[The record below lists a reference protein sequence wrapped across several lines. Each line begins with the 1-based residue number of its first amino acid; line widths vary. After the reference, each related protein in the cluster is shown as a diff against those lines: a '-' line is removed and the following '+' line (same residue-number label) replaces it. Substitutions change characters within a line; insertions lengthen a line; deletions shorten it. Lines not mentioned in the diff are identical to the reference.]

1 MQGTRGSN
9 GPTNRDASEDVVEA
23 TRRAAALTDLL
34 GDSEQE
40 ISQWLNDSARVQDA
54 TAEAQASSSAIV
66 QSLTDL
72 QAYFT
77 TSRATSSR
85 AEEAVQQAVKIGA
98 ALDEAAGR
106 ISDIVRLISTVAS
119 QTNLLALNASIEAA
133 RAGDAGKGFAVVAA
147 EVKQLAQETARS
159 ASDID
164 AIVRT
169 LQQRSVDSREA
180 LGEVQ
185 AAVRDVVG
193 ASEEAQSRVDRD
205 RAIASRLEGSV
216 QEANRAVTDFGSH
229 AQSLHHRTRL
239 DRRRAYEIWEAAKA
253 GAQELG
259 SGDEV
264 VSPVQGTPSP
274 MTGLWPAGSLRR
286 K

>member
-1 MQGTRGSN
+1 MLEVTTDAQSGT
-9 GPTNRDASEDVVEA
+9 SE
-23 TRRAAALTDLL
+23 
-34 GDSEQE
+34 
-40 ISQWLNDSARVQDA
+40 
-54 TAEAQASSSAIV
+54 IV
-66 QSLTDL
+66 QSMTDL

-77 TSRATSSR
+77 SSRATSVR
-85 AEEAVQQAVKIGA
+85 AEEAVQQAVKIGV

-185 AAVRDVVG
+185 AAMRDVVG
-193 ASEEAQSRVDRD
+193 ASDEAQSRVDRD
-205 RAIASRLEGSV
+205 RQVAGRIEQAVDEAKRSV
-216 QEANRAVTDFGSH
+216 TEF
-229 AQSLHHRTRL
+229 
-239 DRRRAYEIWEAAKA
+239 RR
-253 GAQELG
+253 
-259 SGDEV
+259 D
-264 VSPVQGTPSP
+264 GTEHPP
-274 MTGLWPAGSLRR
+274 RQPAGPPPCV
-286 K
+286 